1 MQVSLQQIVTGFT
14 DWQRA
19 EAHAIRRLIRDS
31 NAKSIANRRAQDEAA
46 GLQPQKQGAVSRRM
60 LFLASQGA

>member
-19 EAHAIRRLIRDS
+19 EAHAIRRLIRAS
-31 NAKSIANRRAQDEAA
+31 NAASIARHRAQ
-46 GLQPQKQGAVSRRM
+46 AVAE
-60 LFLASQGA
+60 ASQGRVVQIESHRRLDA

>member
-14 DWQRA
+14 DWQCV
-19 EAHAIRRLIRDS
+19 EANAIRQLIRAS
-31 NAKSIANRRAQDEAA
+31 NARSIANRRAQDEAA
-46 GLQPQKQGAVSRRM
+46 GLQRQKQGTVSRRV